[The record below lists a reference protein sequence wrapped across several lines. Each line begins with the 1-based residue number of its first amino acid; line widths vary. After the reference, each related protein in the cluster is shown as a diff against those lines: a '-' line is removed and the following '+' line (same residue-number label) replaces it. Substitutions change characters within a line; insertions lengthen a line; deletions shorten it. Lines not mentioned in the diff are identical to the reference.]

1 MLSTGS
7 QKLYSL
13 DPENELE
20 NLTVNLGGDNLN
32 MMSGEYIINVLEPKL
47 WNNGSD
53 DNEGDDYIIPAVLKR
68 KPCFHNILLF
78 CVIFSLYIKIL
89 TPHSLIQ

>member
-53 DNEGDDYIIPAVLKR
+53 DNEGDDYIIPASFK
-68 KPCFHNILLF
+68 KKTLLSQHIAF